1 MLQPIKAR
9 STEGKKMK
17 NRINQCISYLKDH
30 PENGRSNLINAGMP
44 ALIVDYAAHTMGND
58 KPKPLIVV
66 CQMPGTTMVSYGL
79 DDIRLS
85 SDVL

>member
-1 MLQPIKAR
+1 M
-9 STEGKKMK
+9 E

-44 ALIVDYAAHTMGND
+44 KLIVDFAEHMQGND
-58 KPKPLIVV
+58 KPKPFITV
-66 CQMPGTTMVSYGL
+66 CSMPGTQIVSYGL

-85 SDVL
+85 SDAL